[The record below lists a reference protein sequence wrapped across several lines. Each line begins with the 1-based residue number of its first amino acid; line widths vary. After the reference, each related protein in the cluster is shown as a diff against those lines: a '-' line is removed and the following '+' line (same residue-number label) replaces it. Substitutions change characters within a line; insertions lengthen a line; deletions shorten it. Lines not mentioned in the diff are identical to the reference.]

1 MMTVYELSKSLVN
14 YPPDTEVYFRADG
27 RVSEY
32 NGNKEE
38 QGAVNDEDCFTVDG
52 NVTGVD
58 DWYDHPEIQCTV
70 IY

>member
-1 MMTVYELSKSLVN
+1 MTVYELIKKLAQ
-14 YPPDTEVYFRADG
+14 YPADAEVYFRTDG

-32 NGNKEE
+32 EGNKKE
-38 QGAVNDEDCFTVDG
+38 QGAVDDMDCFTVDG
-52 NVTGVD
+52 NVIGVD